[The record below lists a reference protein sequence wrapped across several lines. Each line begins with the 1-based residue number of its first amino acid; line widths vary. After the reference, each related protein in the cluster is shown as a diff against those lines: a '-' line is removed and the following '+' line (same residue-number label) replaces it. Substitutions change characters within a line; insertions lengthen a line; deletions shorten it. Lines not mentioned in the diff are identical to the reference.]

1 MLSIGEG
8 GYMISKKN
16 RSIFRAGF
24 FGFFLF
30 AALITAASAQAKGE
44 PASVAGGIPS
54 WSISLNPEFV
64 LPLGSDA
71 SYIGLGGGGGVSGT
85 MRLSSF
91 PLLYLGAGLDY
102 SFLSTKAPGTS
113 LSIVDLGAQTGMH
126 FQLSR
131 SLSLRIGGEGG
142 YFMGALSGGS
152 SPPGYN
158 PYFMGGARVG
168 LDLSPGLELSLGAA
182 YRDRIA
188 LSSELVAG
196 LGLSLS
202 LGMGSGSTSLP
213 KDYLPLKSSGRGL
226 GFVGSRLDTVFPV
239 FFKHYDDHT
248 IGSILIR
255 NYEGV
260 SAKDIRATVEVKRY
274 MDEPKSA
281 EVVSVLEP
289 GATAELK
296 LYGLF
301 TEKILEI
308 VEATKLP
315 VSVKLSYS
323 QYGKAYQEEY
333 VGTLSVLD
341 RNAITWDDDR
351 KAAAFISSKDPSVLV
366 FAKSVASSVRD
377 LLSPGINGNLQAVMA
392 VHEALRIQGLTY
404 VKDPSSALETNNK
417 QVVDFILFP
426 QQTFAFNSGKCGDL
440 TVLYS
445 SLLES
450 IGVPTALITTPGHI
464 FMAADLE
471 MAGDQAV
478 STFSRPED
486 LIMKDGTAWLPLET
500 TMRKE
505 GFAQAWEEAARE
517 WREATANGTAAFYPV
532 HEAWK
537 AYQPVVLSGGA
548 APTGQ
553 KDPKAGSEAFKRELA
568 SFISSETGPRVAVI
582 QAEIKKKGGNAS
594 LYNKLGVLFA
604 RYGLLDKAADQF
616 KAALG
621 TKSAVGSATYNMG
634 NILFL
639 QGKYSDALSYYAKAL
654 VALPG
659 DAKTLLAVARVDSAL
674 GKYDAALA
682 SYDKLKAA
690 DPALASRYAYLG
702 GGADSGK
709 RAADAEKTKGDLL
722 WQD

>member
-1 MLSIGEG
+1 MMSKKGGSCLRASLSI
-8 GYMISKKN
+8 
-16 RSIFRAGF
+16 
-24 FGFFLF
+24 FFL
-30 AALITAASAQAKGE
+30 AAAFSTAAGAQTKVLA
-44 PASVAGGIPS
+44 ASSVGGLPP
-54 WSISLNPEFV
+54 WSISVNPEFV

-71 SYIGLGGGGGVSGT
+71 SYIGLGGGGGISGT
-85 MRLSSF
+85 MRLTSL
-91 PLLYLGAGLDY
+91 PLLYFGAGLDY

-113 LSIVDLGAQTGMH
+113 LSVVDLGAQAGMH
-126 FQLSR
+126 FQVSR
-131 SLSLRIGGEGG
+131 AISLRFGGDGG
-142 YFMGALSGGS
+142 YFMGTLTRGS

-168 LDLSPGLELSLGAA
+168 LGLSPGLELSLGAA

-188 LSSELVAG
+188 LSNELVAG
-196 LGLSLS
+196 LGLSVS
-202 LGMGSGSTSLP
+202 LGMGGGPTSLP
-213 KDYLPLKSSGRGL
+213 KDFVPLKSSGRGL
-226 GFVGSRLDTVFPV
+226 GFVGTKLDTVFPV

-248 IGSILIR
+248 MGSILIR

-281 EVVSVLEP
+281 EVISELVP

-301 TEKILEI
+301 TDKILEI

-323 QYGKAYQEEY
+323 QYGKVYQEEY

-366 FAKSVASSVRD
+366 FGKSVASSVRD
-377 LLSPGINGNLQAVMA
+377 LLSPGINGNLQAIMA
-392 VHEALRIQGLTY
+392 VHEALRVQGLTY

-426 QQTFAFNSGKCGDL
+426 QQTLGYNSGKCGDL

-471 MAGDQAV
+471 MTSDQAA

-486 LIMKDGTAWLPLET
+486 LIVKDGTVWLPLET

-505 GFAQAWEEAARE
+505 GFASAWEEAARE

-532 HEAWK
+532 HDAWK
-537 AYQPVVLSGGA
+537 AYQPVVLPGGA
-548 APTGQ
+548 APAGQ

-568 SFISSETGPRVAVI
+568 SFINSETGPRVAAI
-582 QAEIKKKGGNAS
+582 QSEIKKKGGNAS

-616 KAALG
+616 RAALG
-621 TKSAVGSATYNMG
+621 TKAAAGSATYNMG

-639 QGKYSDALSYYAKAL
+639 QGKYSDALAYYVKAL

-659 DAKTLLAVARVDSAL
+659 DAKALLAVARVDSAL
-674 GKYDAALA
+674 GRYDAALA

-690 DPALASRYAYLG
+690 DPALASKYAYLG
-702 GGADSGK
+702 GGSDSGQ